1 MRKEKD
7 DKSYMNIKNKQ
18 TMTTGIVLFF
28 AGVFSLFLQINDE
41 GLFAY
46 VLLLFG
52 VWEIGEFVSEYF
64 FGDWSED
71 GEPRKWSDMIKNV
84 KADAARITIPILLSM
99 IVEMGLVGEGLR
111 MYTIVAYFIA
121 LAIYLA
127 FVFGFAFYE
136 QKQD

>member
-7 DKSYMNIKNKQ
+7 DKSYMSIKNKQ

-52 VWEIGEFVSEYF
+52 VWEIGEVVSEYF
-64 FGDWSED
+64 FGDWTEER
-71 GEPRKWSDMIKNV
+71 EPKKWTDLIKSV

-99 IVEMGLVGEGLR
+99 IVETGLVGEGLR
-111 MYTIVAYFIA
+111 MYTIVAYFIT